1 MSGLAAF
8 LNSDPW
14 QLCSPAAATSKQPL
28 PASNH
33 SIPCIRLVLTGE
45 QTSSVVC
52 LAIDRRLQN
61 ALNEMRIR
69 SMCVSCGQSRNGNLF
84 RRRSSHHGELRIF
97 SSAFQCDSPAF
108 SRSPC
113 TGRLNIMS
121 ISWQNSEIPSLSFF
135 NFPVINL
142 VISKLEFCL
151 AF

>member
-14 QLCSPAAATSKQPL
+14 QLCSPAAATSNPCL

-52 LAIDRRLQN
+52 LAIDRRLQS

-69 SMCVSCGQSRNGNLF
+69 SMCAWCGQSRNGNLF
-84 RRRSSHHGELRIF
+84 RRSRHRAVNFAYLVRLSNATRWLSPDPRVQGGSTLCQTRGKIVKYRHCPSS
-97 SSAFQCDSPAF
+97 C
-108 SRSPC
+108 
-113 TGRLNIMS
+113 N
-121 ISWQNSEIPSLSFF
+121 
-135 NFPVINL
+135 
-142 VISKLEFCL
+142 
-151 AF
+151 